1 MTVIS
6 TIRTIS
12 VIIPALNEEDNLAGA
27 VTTVLDAI
35 GDQFTDYELLIFDD
49 GSSDSTGQIAEEL
62 AAKNS
67 RIRVVHNHRN
77 LGLGCNYTNG
87 VELARMEYVAWFPGD
102 NEVPDQAVRAILGA
116 IGSAEIVVPYIS
128 NPHVRSW
135 GRRLI
140 SRSFVHLLNLL
151 FGLRLRY
158 FNGPSVYSRKLLSSV
173 PIQSSG
179 FACFASILIRLI
191 LSGHSYVEIP
201 IPTGIRQ
208 HGRTKAF
215 RLKNLISIFSTIAGL
230 FWDVHVRDRRKYA
243 VAGQRIELPTLSCG
257 TSPLGRKR

>member
-1 MTVIS
+1 MSAVFLT
-6 TIRTIS
+6 RTLS
-12 VIIPALNEEDNLAGA
+12 VIIPALNEQDNLAGA

-35 GDQFTDYELLIFDD
+35 GDRFTDYELLIFDD
-49 GSSDSTGQIAEEL
+49 GSTDRTGQIADEL
-62 AAKNS
+62 AARNS

-77 LGLGCNYTNG
+77 LGLGCNYTKG

-102 NEVPDQAVRAILGA
+102 NEVPDQAVRTVLDA

-128 NPHVRSW
+128 NPHLRTWS
-135 GRRLI
+135 RRLI
-140 SRSFVHLLNLL
+140 SVSFVRLLNLL

-158 FNGPSVYSRKLLSSV
+158 FNGPCVYSRTLLSSV

-179 FACFASILIRLI
+179 FACFAAILIRLI

-201 IPTGIRQ
+201 ISTGSRQ

-215 RLKNLISIFSTIAGL
+215 RLKNLASIFSTIVEL
-230 FWDVHVRDRRKYA
+230 FWDVHIRDRRKYA
-243 VAGQRIELPTLSCG
+243 GAGQRIDLQ
-257 TSPLGRKR
+257 TSSSGAFPMGRKP